1 MVKTPNM
8 WKLVGSWYVPDP
20 FPVCNKQKW
29 FGFGKFLVLAL
40 ITTGATNPVSPVL
53 IYVLLAHSQGVA
65 DPLDAMHLSL
75 KFIKEIDE
83 VQALVLLP
91 WMTIARGQDWRQL
104 PNPRRTQLLQMITG
118 LEIDVSLR
126 FVDQRWKNKPEGGVI
141 GCQGLLTCRTRPCP
155 LECSDYLE
163 CAVGGGL
170 LLQYSRVC
178 GDIERIQ

>member
-20 FPVCNKQKW
+20 SPVCNKQKW
-29 FGFGKFLVLAL
+29 FGFGKFLALAL
-40 ITTGATNPVSPVL
+40 ITMGSTNPVSPIL
-53 IYVLLAHSQGVA
+53 IYVLLVCSQEVA

-91 WMTIARGQDWRQL
+91 WMIIARGQDWRRL

-126 FVDQRWKNKPEGGVI
+126 FVDQR
-141 GCQGLLTCRTRPCP
+141 
-155 LECSDYLE
+155 
-163 CAVGGGL
+163 
-170 LLQYSRVC
+170 
-178 GDIERIQ
+178 